1 MTLLALIV
9 AHAGCPLCAAGACLE
24 GPVSAGMESPCHFLG
39 TAHGGAVHLH
49 SVHGCDTPELQ
60 LADLTSASWRESFQ
74 RDRTIAPAREL
85 GVAFDEHWTQL
96 ARQGGARPIEMEAP
110 PPNFC
115 SSAARAV
122 LRI

>member
-1 MTLLALIV
+1 MR
-9 AHAGCPLCAAGACLE
+9 
-24 GPVSAGMESPCHFLG
+24 GPVSAGMDSDCHFG
-39 TAHGGAVHLH
+39 GSAHGGTVDLH
-49 SVHGCDTPELQ
+49 SVHGCGTPELQ

-74 RDRTIAPAREL
+74 RDRATAPAREL

-96 ARQGGARPIEMEAP
+96 ARPGGARLIEMEAP

>member
-1 MTLLALIV
+1 MR
-9 AHAGCPLCAAGACLE
+9 
-24 GPVSAGMESPCHFLG
+24 GPVSAGMDSDCHFGGL
-39 TAHGGAVHLH
+39 AHRGAFDLH
-49 SVHGCDTPELQ
+49 SVHGCGTPELQ
-60 LADLTSASWRESFQ
+60 LADLTSASWRESLQ
-74 RDRTIAPAREL
+74 RDRTHAPAREL

-96 ARQGGARPIEMEAP
+96 ARQGGACLIEREAP